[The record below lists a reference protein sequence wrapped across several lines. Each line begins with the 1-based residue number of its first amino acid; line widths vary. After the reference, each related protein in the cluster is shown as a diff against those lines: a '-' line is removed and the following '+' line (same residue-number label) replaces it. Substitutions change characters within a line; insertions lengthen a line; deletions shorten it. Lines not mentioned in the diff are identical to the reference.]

1 MASLGRYAGGMASPS
16 STSSWSAASWRKF
29 TAAQQPVW
37 PDAEA
42 LKKAE
47 AQLSALP
54 PLVFAGEAR
63 RLTSQLAEVA
73 NGQAFLLQAGDC
85 AESFADFSADSIRD
99 KLKIILQMA
108 VALTYAAG
116 VPVVKVGRIAGQF
129 AKPRSADTERIGD
142 VELPSFRGHMV
153 NDETFDEE
161 ARRPDP
167 ARLVAAYQQSAS
179 TLNLLRA
186 FTKGGFADLSQVH
199 LWNQQFVASSTE
211 GQRYERIAAEIDRA
225 LRFMAACGIDLGA
238 EVGLHQVDFWTS
250 HEALI
255 LPYEECLTRMDSLSG
270 DWFDCSAHLLWVG
283 DRTRQLDGAHV
294 EFLSGVGNP
303 LGVKI
308 GPTTSPDEAVQ
319 LCERLNPARTP
330 GRLTL
335 ITRFGADK
343 IDELLPPLLR
353 AVEGAGHPV
362 VWACDPMHG
371 NTFTSAGGR
380 KTRRFNDILSELRA
394 FFALHREAGTWPGGV
409 HVELTGDDVTECLGG
424 AEEIFEGDL
433 EARYTT
439 TCDPRLNAR
448 QSLDLAFRVAEFLRV

>member
-1 MASLGRYAGGMASPS
+1 M
-16 STSSWSAASWRKF
+16 TSQPETSAWSAASWRRF
-29 TAAQQPVW
+29 PAAQQPVW
-37 PDAEA
+37 PDADA

-47 AQLSALP
+47 TRLAGLP

-63 RLTSQLAEVA
+63 RLTTALGEVA
-73 NGQAFLLQAGDC
+73 NGEAFLLQAGDC
-85 AESFADFSADSIRD
+85 AESFSDFSADSIRD

-129 AKPRSADTERIGD
+129 AKPRSSGTETVGG
-142 VELPSFRGHMV
+142 VELQSFRGHMV
-153 NDETFDEE
+153 NDESFE
-161 ARRPDP
+161 ADARTPDP
-167 ARLVAAYQQSAS
+167 QRLVAAYQQSAS

-211 GQRYERIAAEIDRA
+211 GQRYERIASEIDRA
-225 LRFMAACGIDLGA
+225 LRFMAACGIDLAA
-238 EVGLHQVDFWTS
+238 EEGLHEVDFWTS

-255 LPYEECLTRMDSLSG
+255 LNYEECLTRMDSLTG
-270 DWFDCSAHLLWVG
+270 DWYDCSAHMVWIG

-294 EFLSGVGNP
+294 EFFSGICNP
-303 LGVKI
+303 IGCKV
-308 GPTTSPDEAVQ
+308 GPTSAPEDVVE
-319 LCERLNPARTP
+319 LCERLNPDRLP

-335 ITRFGADK
+335 VTRLGAERVHD
-343 IDELLPPLLR
+343 LLPPLVR
-353 AVEGAGHPV
+353 AVEAEGHPV

-380 KTRRFNDILSELRA
+380 KTRRFDDILSELRS
-394 FFALHREAGTWPGGV
+394 FFDVHRDEGTWPGGV

-424 AEEIFEGDL
+424 AEEILEGDL
-433 EARYTT
+433 GERYTT
-439 TCDPRLNAR
+439 TCDPRLNGR
-448 QSLDLAFRVAEFLRV
+448 QSLDLAFRVAEFLRS